1 MRGFTKSR
9 SIPSTM
15 YHNSTP
21 LNCYIDKVNTFNNY
35 FYSVFNKDSTDLPSS
50 DLQNTSNCSF
60 EVCFDPLQVTSLSF
74 QFDSFGYLPCK
85 WKVHKIVPVFKSGD
99 PTHLNNYQP
108 ISLLSNTSKVLERI
122 LYDKLIGHATSRIT
136 PAQF

>member
-21 LNCYIDKVNTFNNY
+21 LDHDIDKVNAFNNY
-35 FYSVFNKDSTDLPSS
+35 FYSTDLPSS
-50 DLQNTSNCSF
+50 DLQNSSNCSF
-60 EVCFDPLQVTSLSF
+60 EVCFDPLQATSLSF
-74 QFDSFGYLPCK
+74 QFDSFGYLSCE